1 MAQYALID
9 GYLDAM
15 RGQIRWRK
23 DLDDVVSE
31 MEDHLYST
39 VEGLLATGTDPH
51 AAQRTTLDRF
61 GEPTV
66 LAAVYASTPRGGLA
80 VPTEKTKRAGTMSMV
95 AGGLWLAAG
104 LLYLLTRLN
113 DIDDGLG
120 GWQTYYII
128 FNTLIL
134 GAGVL
139 TVLGMLG
146 VRRRS
151 GSLGTMATI
160 GIGVAA
166 FGVLFS
172 VVLAWAVPFWM
183 AIQGAGFIL
192 FAIAAMTAR
201 IAPRLPT
208 LAVAAGFPIGVITW
222 VALSAAEVGT
232 VDEWGDYPV
241 AGGIG
246 GLTGMAIV
254 GLGVLLWG
262 TWLRNEEPVDIDSTA
277 ITA

>member
-1 MAQYALID
+1 MID

-39 VEGLLATGTDPH
+39 VEGLLARGDTAE

-80 VPTEKTKRAGTMSMV
+80 VPTEKTRRAGTMALV
-95 AGGLWLAAG
+95 AGGLWLAAAAV
-104 LLYLLTRLN
+104 YFMSRLA
-113 DIDDGLG
+113 DVEGGFDGPG

-128 FNTLIL
+128 FNTLVL

-139 TVLGMLG
+139 TVLAMLG

-151 GSLGTMATI
+151 GGLGAMGTI
-160 GIGVAA
+160 GIGVTS

-172 VVLAWAVPFWM
+172 VVVAWAVPMWI
-183 AIQGAGFIL
+183 ALQGAGLIL
-192 FAIAAMTAR
+192 FTIPAVSSRVT
-201 IAPRLPT
+201 PRLPT
-208 LAVAAGFPIGVITW
+208 VALAVGFPIGFVTW
-222 VALSAAEVGT
+222 LILT
-232 VDEWGDYPV
+232 VTEFGDRDEWGDYPL
-241 AGGIG
+241 AWGIG
-246 GLTGMAIV
+246 GLVGMGIV
-254 GLGVLLWG
+254 GLGLLG
-262 TWLRNEEPVDIDSTA
+262 VAAWLREEEPVDMDSTA
-277 ITA
+277 IPA